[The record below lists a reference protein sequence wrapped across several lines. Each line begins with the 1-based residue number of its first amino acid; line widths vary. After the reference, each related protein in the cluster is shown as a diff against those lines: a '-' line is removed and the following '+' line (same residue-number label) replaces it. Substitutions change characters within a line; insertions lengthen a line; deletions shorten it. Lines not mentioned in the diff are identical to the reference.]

1 MKKRYTKKFILEA
14 IAYWNEQL
22 IILNEAQ
29 TGILNALEKEF
40 GNRIYNDEE
49 FIPTSETMNKIFDIL
64 NKTLFSRQLPK
75 IDVLCMTESQL
86 QELFDK
92 HNYKGYKASDLYAAY
107 IPLPDWKLINHVKKC
122 QMPPVHYMVMN
133 ISQSKPM
140 NLSFAINSLCHEMI
154 HYLDTIKGDVL
165 FKVLKAHRE
174 RSEFEDEHS
183 TDIFKKKTE
192 QFNKQGMTIMP
203 NGNDEDIQELS
214 KLSSYRMRK
223 LQETE
228 KRVIDADSNAQSYDF
243 MSKVQVNPDGT
254 LGMIVF

>member
-1 MKKRYTKKFILEA
+1 M
-14 IAYWNEQL
+14 
-22 IILNEAQ
+22 
-29 TGILNALEKEF
+29 
-40 GNRIYNDEE
+40 
-49 FIPTSETMNKIFDIL
+49 
-64 NKTLFSRQLPK
+64 
-75 IDVLCMTESQL
+75 
-86 QELFDK
+86 
-92 HNYKGYKASDLYAAY
+92 
-107 IPLPDWKLINHVKKC
+107 
-122 QMPPVHYMVMN
+122 
-133 ISQSKPM
+133 
-140 NLSFAINSLCHEMI
+140 
-154 HYLDTIKGDVL
+154 L

-214 KLSSYRMRK
+214 KLSSYRIRK